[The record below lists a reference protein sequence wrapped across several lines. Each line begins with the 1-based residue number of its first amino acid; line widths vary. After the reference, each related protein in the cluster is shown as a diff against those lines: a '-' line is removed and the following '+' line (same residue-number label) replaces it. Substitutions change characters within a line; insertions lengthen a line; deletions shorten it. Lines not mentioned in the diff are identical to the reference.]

1 MQIRWKAVWITVL
14 FLVFLCPHRARAAE
28 VEDYDFSE
36 IQEILTDSGSESISF
51 SELVED
57 VVNGEIGEI
66 PGKIGNYCM
75 DLLFGEIRDNKSNI
89 LKVVVIAAFG
99 TFFTTIASVF
109 KNSQVSETGFYITY
123 LLMITILAGAF
134 VVAAG
139 IAKGFVSNLLS
150 FMMALLPTFFLAVS
164 YAGGGAASL
173 SFYQFT
179 LFAISG
185 VEWIFLRI
193 VLPLIEVYVILM
205 LVNHISK
212 EDYLS
217 KLAGLL
223 KTAVEWIMK
232 TMLGLVIGMNL
243 IQGMILPLVD
253 TVKTS
258 AVRKVISVIPGIG
271 SGADAVTEVVL
282 GSGILIKNGIG
293 VAALVILVILCAMPV
308 LKLTVLSLL
317 YHGAAAV
324 VQPVSDKRITESVSG
339 VADGVMMLLKV
350 IFHVAL
356 LFIITVAVVCVSTNA
371 MFYAG

>member
-1 MQIRWKAVWITVL
+1 MRIRWKAVWITVL
-14 FLVFLCPHRARAAE
+14 FLAFLCPHRARAAE

-36 IQEILTDSGSESISF
+36 IQEILTDSGSERISF

-66 PGKIGNYCM
+66 PGKIGSYCM

-185 VEWIFLRI
+185 VEWVFLRI

-232 TMLGLVIGMNL
+232 TMLGLVIGMN
-243 IQGMILPLVD
+243 
-253 TVKTS
+253 
-258 AVRKVISVIPGIG
+258 
-271 SGADAVTEVVL
+271 
-282 GSGILIKNGIG
+282 
-293 VAALVILVILCAMPV
+293 
-308 LKLTVLSLL
+308 
-317 YHGAAAV
+317 
-324 VQPVSDKRITESVSG
+324 PVSYTHLDVYKRQSLIWP
-339 VADGVMMLLKV
+339 MQR
-350 IFHVAL
+350 
-356 LFIITVAVVCVSTNA
+356 AVKSMSA
-371 MFYAG
+371 P

>member
-1 MQIRWKAVWITVL
+1 M
-14 FLVFLCPHRARAAE
+14 
-28 VEDYDFSE
+28 
-36 IQEILTDSGSESISF
+36 
-51 SELVED
+51 
-57 VVNGEIGEI
+57 
-66 PGKIGNYCM
+66 
-75 DLLFGEIRDNKSNI
+75 
-89 LKVVVIAAFG
+89 
-99 TFFTTIASVF
+99 
-109 KNSQVSETGFYITY
+109 
-123 LLMITILAGAF
+123 
-134 VVAAG
+134 
-139 IAKGFVSNLLS
+139 
-150 FMMALLPTFFLAVS
+150 
-164 YAGGGAASL
+164 
-173 SFYQFT
+173 
-179 LFAISG
+179 
-185 VEWIFLRI
+185 EWVFLRI